1 MAELSEFVRS
11 PKRAKTYLYIC
22 EGLSFLIGLVV
33 ILALIYLWQHF
44 NWWHFLIYVFIGL
57 IVISF
62 IYMLTI
68 PWTEA
73 NGWDAPKIVP
83 CALYIYF
90 HFPMNV
96 DMFGHRR
103 TFIT

>member
-44 NWWHFLIYVFIGL
+44 NWWHF
-57 IVISF
+57 
-62 IYMLTI
+62 
-68 PWTEA
+68 
-73 NGWDAPKIVP
+73 
-83 CALYIYF
+83 
-90 HFPMNV
+90 
-96 DMFGHRR
+96 
-103 TFIT
+103 